1 MSEDLDKLTVSELN
15 ELAEKLHLEIMDLY
29 DQEESEETYQ
39 LIEDKTRHFNE
50 VKSLIRDLHSDET
63 YPRGG

>member
-39 LIEDKTRHFNE
+39 LIEDKTRYFNE
-50 VKSLIRDLHSDET
+50 VKSLIRYLHSDET